1 MYIYCIYIYFSL
13 ESEPL
18 QENLN
23 DEFLCP
29 DSPLIIEREDRRKA
43 NPLPSGR
50 TICNMSFV
58 IVQARTLEQHSLNC
72 KFGGSF
78 IFNKVIRR
86 GLVTTYNYVCDK
98 IFSIME
104 IPYMSNSTFA
114 SCERTTG
121 KIIQGC
127 AQETMCAAIEE
138 EKRQAELRND
148 KDNDGY
154 HCITVIVDG
163 GWCKRS
169 YGHGY
174 NASSGISVIIGMV
187 TQKILFVGIRNKV
200 CLICSAI
207 EDGKMPNKVHLC
219 WRNWNGPS
227 TGMESSAIVEG
238 LNYLQCVH
246 KIRCTRL
253 VGDGDANTMA
263 KVKESVSYGGRV
275 IKVECANHAVRRYR
289 RALEK
294 LQQNTARFPG
304 AKGIAARKLLKI
316 KMPLLV
322 RGARVAIKAHALPSH
337 YQHTQEAI
345 DALVSDLRNGP
356 HHIFGKHD
364 ACSAFCAKKGAE
376 LDSTYNEIFSSG
388 MLQAIEAEV
397 GRVLISCSSTLIWNA
412 TNNPA
417 ESFMSQLCKTSGG
430 KRVDFSKAGGM
441 NRRASIA
448 VMAYQNPAQQWQK
461 NAQKAVTGS
470 SPRTPT
476 LKFLASRNKRHV
488 KRLER
493 RRLFDTEKK
502 KRNMRKAGHIQQG
515 GDISYGDFPEKPDLS
530 DEAYELAAKN
540 FFISI
545 EVPKKDSLEAVT
557 RGQSSSERW
566 RHERSRRI
574 SSSFFKDVADR
585 RPTTLSAALVK
596 RIIYNDNVS
605 TKALKYGLANEAVAL
620 NQYKEKHMGKN
631 IRRCGL
637 FIDPKYPFL
646 CTSPDGLIDEDG
658 LLEIKCPY
666 TARFSAD
673 LSDFFSKPNSV
684 GLRMDADNNLYLP
697 KSHKYYFQIQGQLA
711 ITERNWCDLYIWC
724 REDAITLRIPED
736 KTFWISLVPKLEK
749 FYVNCILPELVDP
762 RAPRKMSLREP
773 KYIVDARAQNEKQKQ
788 ATASVKQTQ
797 EKREIEISE
806 ADKIIS
812 SPRKNAGEKRIR
824 KPKIIFDL

>member
-1 MYIYCIYIYFSL
+1 M
-13 ESEPL
+13 
-18 QENLN
+18 
-23 DEFLCP
+23 
-29 DSPLIIEREDRRKA
+29 A
-43 NPLPSGR
+43 
-50 TICNMSFV
+50 TICSDMEKS
-58 IVQARTLEQHSLNC
+58 SLNQAC
-72 KFGGSF
+72 SIRCVIYWQWIFTRGG
-78 IFNKVIRR
+78 K
-86 GLVTTYNYVCDK
+86 K
-98 IFSIME
+98 FSIME

-163 GWCKRS
+163 
-169 YGHGY
+169 
-174 NASSGISVIIGMV
+174 
-187 TQKILFVGIRNKV
+187 
-200 CLICSAI
+200 
-207 EDGKMPNKVHLC
+207 
-219 WRNWNGPS
+219 
-227 TGMESSAIVEG
+227 
-238 LNYLQCVH
+238 
-246 KIRCTRL
+246 
-253 VGDGDANTMA
+253 
-263 KVKESVSYGGRV
+263 
-275 IKVECANHAVRRYR
+275 
-289 RALEK
+289 
-294 LQQNTARFPG
+294 
-304 AKGIAARKLLKI
+304 
-316 KMPLLV
+316 
-322 RGARVAIKAHALPSH
+322 
-337 YQHTQEAI
+337 
-345 DALVSDLRNGP
+345 
-356 HHIFGKHD
+356 
-364 ACSAFCAKKGAE
+364 
-376 LDSTYNEIFSSG
+376 
-388 MLQAIEAEV
+388 
-397 GRVLISCSSTLIWNA
+397 
-412 TNNPA
+412 
-417 ESFMSQLCKTSGG
+417 
-430 KRVDFSKAGGM
+430 
-441 NRRASIA
+441 
-448 VMAYQNPAQQWQK
+448 
-461 NAQKAVTGS
+461 
-470 SPRTPT
+470 
-476 LKFLASRNKRHV
+476 
-488 KRLER
+488 
-493 RRLFDTEKK
+493 
-502 KRNMRKAGHIQQG
+502 
-515 GDISYGDFPEKPDLS
+515 
-530 DEAYELAAKN
+530 
-540 FFISI
+540 
-545 EVPKKDSLEAVT
+545 VPKKDSLEAVT

-666 TARFSAD
+666 TWPDSQQTCQTFSAS
-673 LSDFFSKPNSV
+673 LI
-684 GLRMDADNNLYLP
+684 L
-697 KSHKYYFQIQGQLA
+697 HKYYFQIQGQLA

>member
-1 MYIYCIYIYFSL
+1 
-13 ESEPL
+13 
-18 QENLN
+18 
-23 DEFLCP
+23 
-29 DSPLIIEREDRRKA
+29 
-43 NPLPSGR
+43 
-50 TICNMSFV
+50 
-58 IVQARTLEQHSLNC
+58 
-72 KFGGSF
+72 
-78 IFNKVIRR
+78 
-86 GLVTTYNYVCDK
+86 
-98 IFSIME
+98 ME
-104 IPYMSNSTFA
+104 IPYIA

-461 NAQKAVTGS
+461 KCTKKLNQTYQTKHMNWQ
-470 SPRTPT
+470 
-476 LKFLASRNKRHV
+476 LK
-488 KRLER
+488 
-493 RRLFDTEKK
+493 
-502 KRNMRKAGHIQQG
+502 I
-515 GDISYGDFPEKPDLS
+515 
-530 DEAYELAAKN
+530 

-697 KSHKYYFQIQGQLA
+697 KKSHKYYFQIQGQLA